1 MPSRSSAPR
10 PNSVGGAHARPS
22 ARLALAIAAAIIL
35 SDQATKWVIIE
46 LVMQPPRIIHVTG
59 FLNLVLVHNTGV
71 SFGLLGGAGA
81 WKVWV
86 LSAVALAIV
95 AGLVVW
101 LRRRAGRLPAM
112 AVGLICGGAIGNV
125 IDRFRYGAV
134 VDFVDVHAGAWH
146 WPAFNVADS
155 AITLGVAALVV
166 HGLFFDKQEST

>member
-1 MPSRSSAPR
+1 MPSRSSVSR
-10 PNSVGGAHARPS
+10 PNSTGGAGAQPGLW
-22 ARLALAIAAAIIL
+22 LALAIAAAIIL
-35 SDQATKWVIIE
+35 SDQATKWLIIE
-46 LVMQPPRIIHVTG
+46 LVMQPPRIIPLTG
-59 FLNLVLVHNTGV
+59 FLNLVLIHNSGV

-81 WKVWV
+81 WMVWV

-95 AGLVVW
+95 AGLFVW
-101 LRRRAGRLPAM
+101 LRRRGGRLPAV

-125 IDRFRYGAV
+125 VDRLRYGAV
-134 VDFVDVHAGAWH
+134 VDFVDVHAGSWH